1 MCFGI
6 VHPEVITLRVAIGQV
21 WAANALHALQHVAV
35 GQRLAA
41 QVHPVLP
48 ATPANH
54 IVNRGKAQTAGV
66 DVAVDHG
73 AVMICAAPEIGQ
85 MAVSSA

>member
-1 MCFGI
+1 
-6 VHPEVITLRVAIGQV
+6 VITLRVAIGQV
-21 WAANALHALQHVAV
+21 WAANALHAVQHVAV
-35 GQRLAA
+35 RQRLAA

-48 ATPANH
+48 STPANH

-73 AVMICAAPEIGQ
+73 ALIICAGPEIGQ
-85 MAVSSA
+85 IAERSA